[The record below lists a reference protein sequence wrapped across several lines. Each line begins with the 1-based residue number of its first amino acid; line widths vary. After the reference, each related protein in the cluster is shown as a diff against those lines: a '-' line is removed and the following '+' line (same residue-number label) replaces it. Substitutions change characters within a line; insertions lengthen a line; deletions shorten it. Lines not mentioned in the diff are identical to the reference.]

1 MKAKTQSWIFLLMM
15 FFAGPAF
22 AHGGGLDKC
31 GGHKD
36 RKQGGYHV
44 HDQARFC
51 FCNPQSENCSAKGE
65 RERNPEQGNKPV
77 EPGRSVVR

>member
-1 MKAKTQSWIFLLMM
+1 MKVKFLFFIFMIFL
-15 FFAGPAF
+15 AGPVF

-44 HDQARFC
+44 HDQAKYC
-51 FCNPQSENCSAKGE
+51 ACNPQSRNCTTKEG
-65 RERNPEQGNKPV
+65 RERKPEQKDKSIP
-77 EPGRSVVR
+77 PLSK

>member
-1 MKAKTQSWIFLLMM
+1 MKMHFWIFILMM
-15 FFAGPAF
+15 FFAGPVF

-44 HDQARFC
+44 HDQAKYC
-51 FCNPQSENCSAKGE
+51 SCNPQSESCSAKGD
-65 RERNPEQGNKPV
+65 RERKPEQKDKSGPL
-77 EPGRSVVR
+77 SQ

>member
-1 MKAKTQSWIFLLMM
+1 MKAKFWIFVLMALL
-15 FFAGPAF
+15 AGPVF

-31 GGHKD
+31 GGHRD

-44 HDQARFC
+44 HDQIKYC
-51 FCNPQSENCSAKGE
+51 SCNPQSENCSAKGE
-65 RERNPEQGNKPV
+65 RERDPEQGNKPV